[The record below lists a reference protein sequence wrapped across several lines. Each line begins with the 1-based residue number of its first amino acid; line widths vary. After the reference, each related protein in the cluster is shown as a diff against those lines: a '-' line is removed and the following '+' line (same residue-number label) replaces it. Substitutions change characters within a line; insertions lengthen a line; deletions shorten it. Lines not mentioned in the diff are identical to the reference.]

1 MDELKGGQNH
11 KLLAMIVP
19 FRMLMGAYEA
29 QSRDKEWAA
38 QVGSV
43 YVIITQHT
51 LIFHF
56 KK

>member
-1 MDELKGGQNH
+1 MGDLKGGQNH

-19 FRMLMGAYEA
+19 FRMLMVAYEA

-38 QVGSV
+38 EVGSV

>member
-1 MDELKGGQNH
+1 MSFKGGQNH

-19 FRMLMGAYEA
+19 FRMSMGVYEA

>member
-11 KLLAMIVP
+11 ILLAMIVP
-19 FRMLMGAYEA
+19 FRMLMVAYEA

-38 QVGSV
+38 EVGSV

>member
-1 MDELKGGQNH
+1 MHELKGGQNH
-11 KLLAMIVP
+11 KLLAMIVQ
-19 FRMLMGAYEA
+19 FRMLMVAYEA

-38 QVGSV
+38 EFGSV
-43 YVIITQHT
+43 YFIITQHT